1 MGVASSDREEV
12 VPPSPFLYFRALASR
27 LAVPFRRGPR
37 VRRKAGQLVFLAP
50 AAVFLIMFIAFPVL
64 ATLFLSI
71 GLQLNL
77 GAILSDNPGGVLT
90 GEITAEHYD
99 FVLTHTDTFNLDGFP
114 KWPPLGTL
122 AHNAIW
128 IAIHLPLTMFAGLAL
143 ALILRD
149 VKGASVVKATIF
161 IGMVTPMIVGGIILR
176 FLYTGGV
183 GIVPAFFEAIG
194 VEALSGSW
202 ISRPETVLF
211 ALVFGSVWLWTGFSL
226 IVYSAGLTTIPKEYF
241 EAAKVDGAS
250 SFRVFTRIVFPLLKP
265 ITLVVVTMTVLWN
278 LKIFDIVFAATNP
291 SGGVG
296 QAADV
301 LAMQMYRYTFLGF
314 PGSPFELGLARGA
327 AVAALLT
334 LLTLVATAW
343 LVRRLSR
350 R

>member
-12 VPPSPFLYFRALASR
+12 VPPSPFFYFRALANR
-27 LAVPFRRGPR
+27 LAGPFRRSPR
-37 VRRKAGQLVFLAP
+37 LRRKAGQLVFLAP
-50 AAVFLIMFIAFPVL
+50 AVVFLLMFIAFPVL
-64 ATLFLSI
+64 ATLFLSV

-77 GAILSDNPGGVLT
+77 GAVLSGNPADVLT

-99 FVLTHTDTFNLDGFP
+99 FVLTHRDTFNLDGFP
-114 KWPPLGTL
+114 KWPPLGTV

-128 IAIHLPLTMFAGLAL
+128 IAIHLPLTMFTGLAL

-149 VKGASVVKATIF
+149 VKGASVVKAAIF

-202 ISRPETVLF
+202 MSRPETVLF

-301 LAMQMYRYTFLGF
+301 LAIQMFRYTFLTSNFEIGF
-314 PGSPFELGLARGA
+314 ARGA